1 MKTREMKLGTIWGSF
16 AAMAMIM
23 GIATHTQAATTDVTY
38 YGKVGRLLQAKCMQC
53 HHAGGIAPFSM
64 ETYADTFPYA
74 EDMKIET
81 GNRIMPP
88 WNASQKQQ
96 FVKGG
101 PAPVPTVTPTPTATP
116 TPIPDHFIEGTE
128 PGGGFVHNRSLTD
141 EQIALIAEWYDNGAP
156 AGDPS
161 DASPNPIFNDEWT
174 NGEPDAVLQQPV
186 PWTLNPGDD
195 DIYRCFVL
203 PTNFVSDQIMVGME
217 VKPSN
222 NKIAHHAILFLDPF
236 NNGPARDALEGGPND
251 GWTCFGGSDLDGTS
265 VVGGWA
271 PGGNL
276 QPFDENLGV
285 PIPAGS
291 NIVIQMHYSSTYVQ
305 GDPETDQTQIGLKLS
320 NDPNVQQLL
329 QVPPTRLDFVIPAD
343 TLGYKID
350 MEFIMPFD
358 VHLVGVFPHMHLAG
372 TNMQVTAK
380 KPGMNQPL
388 FGLMNVDQWN
398 FDWQNHYIYNNPI
411 SLPAGTKINIEGTYD
426 NFNLDPIFGGE
437 RSQDEMLLFGLSFTT
452 DAALPGLGQGGVPPP
467 HDSTPPTIVQG
478 WVENGSTKLILE
490 FSEPI
495 QPVDFPAD
503 IDFLDP
509 FDVRIPP
516 DSVVTSGN
524 LLTITW
530 NNLPVGDNYQAVV
543 SAFFGIQ
550 DLAGNYL
557 DSNDNG
563 IGGELADDFVGT
575 FTNITPLQIVRQPSN
590 QRVNQGE
597 NVYFG
602 VELIGDDPIGTTWRK
617 VDFTGSSVVAN
628 NTAGIQ
634 LNSVTFFNNAFYYM
648 TGSNAAGS
656 VTSDYASLQVFSPPK
671 PNSAAF
677 VSHTV
682 PATMLPGQTVP
693 VQVTMR
699 NTSMLTWNQMQGYT
713 LAIISDPSGL
723 FQGQNRIF
731 FSSILDVVPHG
742 SGQYAFTGNM
752 KAPLAEGIYNVQ
764 FQMVEEGKE
773 FFGPIVNA
781 AVQVG
786 SSFSVNFS
794 SNAQGWQSKNAFGNA
809 TSSLGANGLCLA
821 APAEGNNVANWK
833 SPNYYAPL
841 VDGGVLKVDVSMST
855 TQVAPNQIPLWT
867 FGYENSIANGKG
879 GVYGGDLWF
888 LDVAGGA
895 NGIGRPNGLT
905 QYRAYVVPNAALTPQ
920 FRGTVDFANSAF
932 SPAADAFN
940 DMGFFFRILDIG
952 SSGFNA
958 NADSGTICLNSMTI
972 TRLNLASMRTGSTAA
987 WATPLNTATFKAQ
1000 TDLQAGGGGTAFID
1014 NGTATAQYQLHS
1026 GHPTD
1031 NGGLG
1036 ARKTLF
1042 AFNPAE
1048 ATLAQ
1053 MTPAVWEDGVLYL
1066 ASVRLRSNVNGGALP
1081 EGTNPAK
1088 VIFVNFMTATSEL
1101 GGVNFT
1107 MRSHNG
1113 NMLRAASPRLA
1124 QTTGGVAAEYV
1135 ALFYGHNASDS
1146 GLAGAQR
1153 LGVLVDM
1160 MNMPSV
1166 APASSGSDPLT
1177 IESVSIERLATAP

>member
-1 MKTREMKLGTIWGSF
+1 MKTRENKLGTWAGAVALF
-16 AAMAMIM
+16 AMIM
-23 GIATHTQAATTDVTY
+23 GGATQTQAATTDVTY
-38 YGKVGRLLQAKCMQC
+38 NGKIGRLLQAKCMQC

-81 GNRIMPP
+81 GKRAMPP
-88 WNASQKQQ
+88 WNASEKQQ

-101 PAPVPTVTPTPTATP
+101 PPPIVTPTPDPTP
-116 TPIPDHFIEGTE
+116 TPIPDHFIEGTV
-128 PGGGFVHNRSLTD
+128 PGGGFMHDRSLTD
-141 EQIALIAEWYDNGAP
+141 EQIALIAEWVDNGAP
-156 AGDPS
+156 EGDPS
-161 DASPNPIFNDEWT
+161 DAGPNPEFNDEWT
-174 NGEPDAVLQQPV
+174 NGTPDAILEQPL

-203 PTNFVSDQIMVGME
+203 PTNFVNDQIMIGME

-291 NIVIQMHYSSTYVQ
+291 NIIIQMHYSSTYVQ

-320 NDPNVQQLL
+320 NDPTIQQLL

-343 TLGYKID
+343 TLDHKID

-372 TNMQVTAK
+372 TDMQVTAK
-380 KPGMNQPL
+380 KPGMNQPR
-388 FGLMNVDQWN
+388 FGLMNVDKWN
-398 FDWQNHYIYNNPI
+398 FDWQNHYIYNDPI
-411 SLPAGTKINIEGTYD
+411 SLPAGTLINIEGTYD
-426 NFNLDPIFGGE
+426 NFNPSPIFGGE
-437 RSQDEMLLFGLSFTT
+437 RSEDEMLLFGLSFTT
-452 DAALPGLGQGGVPPP
+452 DAALPGLGQGGIPPS
-467 HDSTPPTIVQG
+467 HDNDPPYIVDA
-478 WVENGSTKLILE
+478 WVEKGSTKLIFE
-490 FSEPI
+490 FNEPI
-495 QPVDFPAD
+495 QPVHYPSD
-503 IDFLDP
+503 IDLLDP

-516 DSVVTSGN
+516 DSVVVDGN
-524 LLTITW
+524 LLIITW
-530 NNLPVGDNYQAVV
+530 ANLPTGDDYQFLIN
-543 SAFFGIQ
+543 AFFGIQ

-557 DSNDNG
+557 DTNDNG
-563 IGGELADDFVGT
+563 IGGELADDIYGF
-575 FTNITPLQIVRQPSN
+575 FTNITPLEIVRQPSN

-602 VELIGDDPIGTTWRK
+602 VELIGDDPIGTVWRK
-617 VDFTGSSVVAN
+617 VDFTGTSVVAN

-648 TGSNAAGS
+648 TGSNASGS
-656 VTSDYASLQVFSPPK
+656 VVSDYASLEVFSPPK

-677 VSHTV
+677 VWHTV
-682 PATMLPGQTVP
+682 PGSMIPGQTVP
-693 VQVTMR
+693 VQVAMR
-699 NTSMLTWNQMQGYT
+699 NTSMLTWNQMQGYA
-713 LAIISDPSGL
+713 LAILSDPGGL
-723 FQGQNRIF
+723 FQGQNRIQ
-731 FSSILDVVPHG
+731 FSSILDVVQNG

-752 KAPLAEGIYNVQ
+752 KAPLVEGIYNVQ

-786 SSFSVNFS
+786 SSFTVDFT
-794 SNAQGWQSKNAFGNA
+794 SNAQGWTSKTILGDA
-809 TSSLGANGLCLA
+809 TASVGANGLCLA
-821 APAEGNNVANWK
+821 APATGDNIAVWT

-841 VDGGVLKVDVSMST
+841 VDGSVLKVEMTMST
-855 TQVAPNQIPLWT
+855 SQVAPNQIPLWT
-867 FGYENSIANGKG
+867 VGYENSIANGKG

-905 QYRAYVVPNAALTPQ
+905 QYRAYVMPNAALTDQ
-920 FRGTVDFANSAF
+920 FRGVVDFANSAF

-940 DMGFFFRILDIG
+940 DMNFFFRVLDTG
-952 SSGFNA
+952 SAGFNA
-958 NADSGTICLNSMTI
+958 NADQGTVCMKNLTI
-972 TRLNLASMRTGSTAA
+972 TRINLASIRGGSTPVMSM
-987 WATPLNTATFKAQ
+987 PLNTASFQAQ
-1000 TDLQAGGGGTAFID
+1000 STAQANEGLGTAFID
-1014 NGTATAQYQLHS
+1014 NGTARAHYALLS
-1026 GHPTD
+1026 GRPND

-1036 ARKTLF
+1036 ARKTLA
-1042 AFNPAE
+1042 AFNPVEPEIAR
-1048 ATLAQ
+1048 L
-1053 MTPAVWEDGVLYL
+1053 TPVVWEDGALYL
-1066 ASVRLRSNVNGGALP
+1066 GSVRLRSNVNGGALP
-1081 EGTNPAK
+1081 EGTNPVKA
-1088 VIFVNFMTATSEL
+1088 IFVNFITSTFEL
-1101 GGVNFT
+1101 GGTNYTIPGF
-1107 MRSHNG
+1107 NG
-1113 NMLRAASPRLA
+1113 NMKWAASPRLA
-1124 QTTGGVAAEYV
+1124 QTTGGVTQEYA

-1146 GLAGAQR
+1146 VLAGAQR
-1153 LGVLVDM
+1153 LGVLVDL
-1160 MNMPSV
+1160 MNVPSIS
-1166 APASSGSDPLT
+1166 PALTGADPIT
-1177 IESVSIERLATAP
+1177 IESVTVERLATAP